1 MAAGGHHVLPMKV
14 YINVFIILLIFT
26 ALTVLVARFDFGMMN
41 SVIAMAVATVKATL
55 VALYFMHLKY
65 DDKSNAVCLVG
76 AFFFLIVMF
85 IFIALDVGSR
95 AVHVNTL

>member
-1 MAAGGHHVLPMKV
+1 MAIGGHQVLPMKL
-14 YINVFIILLIFT
+14 YINVFIVLLIFT
-26 ALTVLVARFDFGMMN
+26 AITVLVAQFDFGIMN
-41 SVIAMAVATVKATL
+41 GVVAMAVASVKAVL

-65 DDKSNAVCLVG
+65 DDKSNAVCLIG